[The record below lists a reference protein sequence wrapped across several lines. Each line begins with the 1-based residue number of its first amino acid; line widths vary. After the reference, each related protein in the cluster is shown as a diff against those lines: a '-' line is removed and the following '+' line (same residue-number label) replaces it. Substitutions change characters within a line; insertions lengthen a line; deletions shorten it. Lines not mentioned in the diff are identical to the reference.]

1 MVLQLGERVTGT
13 AVKRQAP
20 VRQGACSIGCAYT
33 YEGNSLGMRIV
44 LRKPSNPEMT
54 CGCPERAFSIRAM

>member
-1 MVLQLGERVTGT
+1 MVLQLGERLAAT

-33 YEGNSLGMRIV
+33 YEGNSLGMRIA
-44 LRKPSNPEMT
+44 LRKASNSEMT
-54 CGCPERAFSIRAM
+54 CGCPEYAFSIRAM